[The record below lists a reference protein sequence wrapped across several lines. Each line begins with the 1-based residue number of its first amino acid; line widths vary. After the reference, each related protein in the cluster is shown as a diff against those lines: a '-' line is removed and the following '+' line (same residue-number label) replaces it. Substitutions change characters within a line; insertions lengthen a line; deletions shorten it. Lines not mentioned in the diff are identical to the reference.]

1 MNNDKELYHLIANP
15 LKLNRDKLKKES
27 HVDKTLL
34 NLIKKK
40 YSQYDIEDSDY
51 NQILNNLEELFI
63 DLNRKN
69 IVDKFINNIIEDV
82 IKTI

>member
-1 MNNDKELYHLIANP
+1 MNNDKEMYHLMANP

-27 HVDKTLL
+27 YSDNTLL

-40 YSQYDIEDSDY
+40 FHQYDIEDSDY
-51 NQILNNLEELFI
+51 NIILNNLEELFI

-69 IVDKFINNIIEDV
+69 LINKFINNIIEEV
-82 IKTI
+82 VNE

>member
-1 MNNDKELYHLIANP
+1 MNNDRELYHLIANP

-27 HVDKTLL
+27 HLDKSLL

-63 DLNRKN
+63 DLNRQN
-69 IVDKFINNIIEDV
+69 IVDKVINNVIEDV

>member
-1 MNNDKELYHLIANP
+1 MNNDRELYHLIANP
-15 LKLNRDKLKKES
+15 LKLNRDKLKREL
-27 HVDKTLL
+27 HLDKSLL

-63 DLNRKN
+63 DLNRQN
-69 IVDKFINNIIEDV
+69 IVDKVINNVIEDV

>member
-1 MNNDKELYHLIANP
+1 MNHDKELYHLMANP

-27 HVDKTLL
+27 HLDKSLL

-40 YSQYDIEDSDY
+40 YYKYDIEDNDY
-51 NQILNNLEELFI
+51 NIILNNLEELFI

-69 IVDKFINNIIEDV
+69 IVDKFINNVIEDV